1 MILHEVN
8 LIYQDMIILGAVL
21 LHFGI
26 NKNNKPPNNDEKNFL
41 SRLFIAQ
48 TFYYFAIIYQKT

>member
-8 LIYQDMIILGAVL
+8 LIYQDMIILGAGI
-21 LHFGI
+21 LHFNGI
-26 NKNNKPPNNDEKNFL
+26 NNKPPNNDEKNFL

>member
-8 LIYQDMIILGAVL
+8 LIYQEMIILGAVI
-21 LHFGI
+21 LHH
-26 NKNNKPPNNDEKNFL
+26 KNNKPPNNDEKNFL

>member
-8 LIYQDMIILGAVL
+8 LIYQVMITLGAFIRHL
-21 LHFGI
+21 FE
-26 NKNNKPPNNDEKNFL
+26 NNEPPNNNKKNYL
-41 SRLFIAQ
+41 ARLFIVQ

>member
-8 LIYQDMIILGAVL
+8 LIYQVMITLGAFIL
-21 LHFGI
+21 F
-26 NKNNKPPNNDEKNFL
+26 KNNEPPNNNKKNYL
-41 SRLFIAQ
+41 ARLFIVQ